1 MLELKKVTKIY
12 EAGEETQV
20 TALNRVNLSFRKS
33 EFVSILGPSG
43 GGKTTLLNIIGG
55 LDRYTSGDLII
66 DGKSTKEFN
75 DRDWDSY
82 RNHRVGFVFQNYNL
96 IPQQTVLSNVEL
108 ALTLAGVSKKER
120 RQRAMQA
127 LKDVGLES
135 QMRKHPNQLSG
146 GQMQRVAIA
155 RALVSDPDILLAD
168 EPTGALDSKNSVQ
181 IMDLLTEIAK
191 DRLVIMVT
199 HNAELAHQYS
209 SRIIELVDGKI
220 IKDTRPHHSK
230 NEQKEVEKGEKR
242 LKRQRRGKRH
252 FSKTHMS
259 FSTAL
264 VLSFNNLR
272 TKLGRTLLTAFAG
285 SIGII
290 GIALILS
297 LSNGVQNYIDDI
309 EEDTLSS
316 YPISLESSAMDTS
329 DLLNAVSGLAGGQ
342 DYADGRVHATSYLQA
357 MFLLLGNDSTSN
369 NLAAFK
375 TYIEENQAKFDEYAN
390 DIQYSYNI
398 DLNIYH
404 EDADGGYT
412 QVNPDQVVDKLGMG
426 QVSSMQEMIM
436 GSSMAYA
443 PFREMKNN
451 QDLVREQYDIL
462 AGRLPES
469 YDEVVLQVDA
479 NGNISDYSLYAIGLL
494 DADELEES
502 YQKMMAGEDVS
513 YMSEELKDVSYSY
526 DEILAARFKVL
537 LNTDYYTKVA
547 GVWIDNSENT
557 EYMQG
562 LLNDALELKVVGIV
576 RPNSTTLST
585 QENYGSIW
593 YTSDLTRYVVERVD
607 DTQIAQEQLANPEV
621 NVFTG
626 LPFSSGEFKI
636 EDLSAE
642 QMAYLSSLDAT
653 SLAELIADY
662 QENANAT
669 YESNLEKLGVVDLND
684 PAVISLYASSFDNKE
699 ALADLISEYNDSV
712 DEADKISYTDTVAV
726 MISGVT
732 SIIDVISAVLIAF
745 VSISLVVS
753 SIMIGIITYI
763 SVLERTK
770 EIGILRAIGASKR
783 DVSRVFNAETLIIGL
798 VSGVLGIAI
807 TILLDLIANPIIES
821 VTGVGGLAALP
832 VLGAVIL
839 IAISVLLTIVAG
851 LIPARIASRKNPV
864 EALRSE

>member
-20 TALNRVNLSFRKS
+20 TALNRVSLSFRKS

-220 IKDTRPHHSK
+220 IKDTRPHHNK

-259 FSTAL
+259 FGTAL

-297 LSNGVQNYIDDI
+297 LSNGVQNYIDGI

-316 YPISLESSAMDTS
+316 YPISLESTTMSTS
-329 DLLNAVSGLAGGQ
+329 DLLSAVSGLSSTE
-342 DYADGRVHATSYLQA
+342 DHNDGKVHTSSYLQA
-357 MFLLLGNDSTSN
+357 MFAFMGNGAASN

-375 TYIEENQAKFDEYAN
+375 TYIEDHQSEFDQYAN
-390 DIQYSYNI
+390 AIQYSYDL

-404 EDADGGYT
+404 QNEDGTYDL
-412 QVNPDQVVDKLGMG
+412 VNPDQIAEALGMS
-426 QVSSMQEMIM
+426 QMSSMSELLM
-436 GSSMAYA
+436 GSNMSYSA
-443 PFREMKNN
+443 FREMKDNRA
-451 QDLVREQYDIL
+451 LIEEQYDVL
-462 AGRLPES
+462 AGRLPEA
-469 YDEVVLQVDA
+469 YNEVVLQTDT
-479 NGNISDYSLYAIGLL
+479 NGNVSDYSLYSMGLL
-494 DADELEES
+494 DADELIDN
-502 YQKMMAGEDVS
+502 YNKMMAGEDVS
-513 YMSEELKDVSYSY
+513 YMSEELKDVAFSY
-526 DEILAARFKVL
+526 DDILNTTFKVL
-537 LNTDYYTKVA
+537 FNTDYYTEAA
-547 GVWIDNSENT
+547 GIWIDNSENP
-557 EYMQG
+557 EFVAN
-562 LLNDALELKVVGIV
+562 LLNGATELKVVGIV
-576 RPNSTTLST
+576 KPNSDAVST
-585 QENYGSIW
+585 QESFGSIW
-593 YTSDLTRYVVERVD
+593 YTSELTEYVVEHNN
-607 DTQIAQEQLANPEV
+607 QAPIAQQQLANPDI

-626 LPFSSGEFKI
+626 REFSDQDFSV
-636 EDLSAE
+636 DSLTPE
-642 QMAYLSSLDAT
+642 QIAYLSTLDAT
-653 SLAELIADY
+653 DLAEVVADY
-662 QENANAT
+662 QENATAT
-669 YESNLEKLGVVDLND
+669 YDSNLEKLGVVDLND
-684 PAVISLYASSFDNKE
+684 PSAINLYAGSFDDKE
-699 ALADLISEYNDSV
+699 ALTDLITQYNDNV
-712 DEADKISYTDTVAV
+712 DEPDKISYTDTVAV

-732 SIIDVISAVLIAF
+732 AIIDVISAVLIAF

-839 IAISVLLTIVAG
+839 IAISVLLTMVAG

>member
-20 TALNRVNLSFRKS
+20 TALNRVSLSFRKS

-209 SRIIELVDGKI
+209 SRIIELVDGKV

-259 FSTAL
+259 FGTAL

-297 LSNGVQNYIDDI
+297 LSNGVQNYIDGI

-329 DLLNAVSGLAGGQ
+329 ELLNAVSGIAGGE
-342 DYADGRVHATSYLQA
+342 DYADGRVHATSYLQS
-357 MFLLLGNDSTSN
+357 MFALLGSDSTSN

-404 EDADGGYT
+404 QDADGGYT

-426 QVSSMQEMIM
+426 QVSSMQEMIV

-451 QDLVREQYDIL
+451 QDLVREQYDVL
-462 AGRLPES
+462 AGRLPEN

-494 DADELEES
+494 DAEELEAS
-502 YQKMMAGEDVS
+502 YQKMLAGEDVS

-526 DEILAARFKVL
+526 DEILATHFKVL
-537 LNTDYYTKVA
+537 LAAKHRLLH
-547 GVWIDNSENT
+547 
-557 EYMQG
+557 QG
-562 LLNDALELKVVGIV
+562 GRRLD
-576 RPNSTTLST
+576 R
-585 QENYGSIW
+585 QQ
-593 YTSDLTRYVVERVD
+593 RQHRVH
-607 DTQIAQEQLANPEV
+607 
-621 NVFTG
+621 G
-626 LPFSSGEFKI
+626 
-636 EDLSAE
+636 
-642 QMAYLSSLDAT
+642 
-653 SLAELIADY
+653 
-662 QENANAT
+662 
-669 YESNLEKLGVVDLND
+669 
-684 PAVISLYASSFDNKE
+684 
-699 ALADLISEYNDSV
+699 
-712 DEADKISYTDTVAV
+712 
-726 MISGVT
+726 
-732 SIIDVISAVLIAF
+732 
-745 VSISLVVS
+745 
-753 SIMIGIITYI
+753 
-763 SVLERTK
+763 
-770 EIGILRAIGASKR
+770 
-783 DVSRVFNAETLIIGL
+783 
-798 VSGVLGIAI
+798 
-807 TILLDLIANPIIES
+807 
-821 VTGVGGLAALP
+821 
-832 VLGAVIL
+832 
-839 IAISVLLTIVAG
+839 
-851 LIPARIASRKNPV
+851 
-864 EALRSE
+864 